1 MQTLKHVNKHAFF
14 FFFKGREPQN
24 SVKQKHSLKIYIV
37 FLNREHMMSDWS
49 QVRKEIIPKN

>member
-14 FFFKGREPQN
+14 FFKGREAQN

-37 FLNREHMMSDWS
+37 FPNREHMMSDWS